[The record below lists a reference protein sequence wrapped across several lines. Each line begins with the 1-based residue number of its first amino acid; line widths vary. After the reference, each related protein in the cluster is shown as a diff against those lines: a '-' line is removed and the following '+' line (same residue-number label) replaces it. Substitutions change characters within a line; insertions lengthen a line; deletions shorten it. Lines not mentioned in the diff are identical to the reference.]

1 MDIKKVKTKRIGI
14 DARFYGP
21 LGKGLGRYT
30 QEVVDNIIKLDQDNE
45 YVIFLRREN
54 FDEFITD
61 NPKVKKVL
69 AAARWYSLAEQIIMP
84 WLIFKERFNLIHF
97 PHFNVPIFTP
107 VKFVVSI
114 HDLILTK
121 YPTKRSSRQLYWL
134 KNLGYRLVIWL
145 AIWRAKKILTASQY
159 SKNDLIGR
167 FKIKSEKILVVNYG
181 ASNLKQG
188 QDLRFVKKLDNRKTL
203 LSYSII
209 GNFILYVGS
218 AYPHKNL
225 EMLLAV
231 FFEFYKKY
239 PDFRLMLVGCEDY
252 FYRYLKQKAEKMEL
266 WREKDQTSPVI
277 FAGYIPDAE
286 LEVLYQQACFYIFP
300 SLYEGFGLPPLE
312 AMAKGCPVLSSNRS
326 CLPEILG
333 KAALYFN
340 PKDKNDMLIKM
351 EKITSDKNLREALI
365 KKGYEQSKKYNWRE
379 CARQTLD
386 VYRSIARL

>member
-1 MDIKKVKTKRIGI
+1 MNKEKKIKRIGI

-30 QEVVDNIIKLDQDNE
+30 QEIVDNIIKLDQDNE

-61 NPKVKKVL
+61 NQKVKKIL

-84 WLIFKERFNLIHF
+84 RLIFKERLNLIHF

-134 KNLGYRLVIWL
+134 KNLGYRIVIWL
-145 AIWRAKKILTASQY
+145 AVWRAKQILTASQY

-167 FKIKSEKILVVNYG
+167 FKVKPEKILVVNYG
-181 ASNLKQG
+181 VSNLKRG
-188 QDLRFVKKLDNRKTL
+188 QDLRFVKKLDNRKIL
-203 LSYSII
+203 LGYNII

-225 EMLLAV
+225 ETFLAV

-239 PDFRLMLVGCEDY
+239 PDFRLVLVGREDY

-266 WREKDQTSPVI
+266 WSEKNLTSPVI
-277 FAGYIPDAE
+277 FAGYVPDAE
-286 LEVLYQQACFYIFP
+286 LEILYQQACFYIFP

-312 AMAKGCPVLSSNRS
+312 AMTNGCPVLSSNRS

-333 KAALYFN
+333 QAASYFN

-365 KKGYEQSKKYNWRE
+365 KKGYEQFKKYNWRE
-379 CARQTLD
+379 CARQTLE
-386 VYRSIARL
+386 VYRSIIK